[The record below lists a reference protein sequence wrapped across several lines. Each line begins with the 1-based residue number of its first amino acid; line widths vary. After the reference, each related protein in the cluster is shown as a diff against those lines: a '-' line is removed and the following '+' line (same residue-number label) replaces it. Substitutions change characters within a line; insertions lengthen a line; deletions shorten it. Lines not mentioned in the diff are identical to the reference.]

1 MDLETKFELG
11 KLRNG
16 GVSMICNS
24 ELPKNVKQIE
34 YYQDCKIFILTFFST
49 QNGEESLMIQYELKD
64 KSAKVVE
71 ETQEDQILL
80 VDASNV
86 RNPIGY
92 MVPLIR
98 SGPSFA
104 TH

>member
-16 GVSMICNS
+16 GVSMLCNS
-24 ELPKNVKQIE
+24 ELPKHVEQVE
-34 YYQDCKIFILTFFST
+34 YYQDCKIFILTFFSP

-64 KSAKVVE
+64 KSAKVIE
-71 ETQEDQILL
+71 EAQGDQILL
-80 VDASNV
+80 VDASNT

-92 MVPLIR
+92 LVPLIR
-98 SGPSFA
+98 LGPSFT